1 MRKSIR
7 KRLKSLL
14 KVRFFWII
22 TLFGNACLIGGAL
35 LFHWLE
41 SGANPNV
48 GHFVDSLAWAVGL
61 VTTVGGG
68 NVAPVTLG
76 GKILGIVMM
85 MGGALFLW
93 SYMALFIGILVE
105 PELSHIQREVD
116 EIQHDVRDLT
126 SAKGS

>member
-1 MRKSIR
+1 MRRSLK

-14 KVRFFWII
+14 KVRIFWAI
-22 TLFGNACLIGGAL
+22 TLFGNTCILVGAL

-48 GHFVDSLAWAVGL
+48 AQFVDSLSWAVGI
-61 VTTVGGG
+61 VTTVGSGT
-68 NVAPVTLG
+68 VAPVTTY
-76 GKILGIVMM
+76 GKILGIFMM

-93 SYMALFIGILVE
+93 SYMALFIGILIE

-116 EIQHDVRDLT
+116 EIQHDMRDLT
-126 SAKGS
+126 AAKES